1 MLPRRGTGPTRL
13 CIAASEGHNQFSC
26 SHDSTRVS
34 FPAIH
39 RSKGVRLGKSFSCSL
54 RLLQADTLHGKLSHA
69 HPPPRVSLLALPLP
83 SESALLCC
91 PGEVQGLLFWML
103 QQVRNRTS
111 SPALMNPWPALLFVI
126 DGRVQGKGISP
137 LLIPPHSK
145 QEAGLAFPHSHSWA
159 GSPQPS
165 HPGPTLLYCPGE
177 RQGQ

>member
-1 MLPRRGTGPTRL
+1 MGDEEQGQLSPFHGLRDSSPICHKGQGVILEEGISPLRRLPYNRP
-13 CIAASEGHNQFSC
+13 AFS
-26 SHDSTRVS
+26 
-34 FPAIH
+34 
-39 RSKGVRLGKSFSCSL
+39 RSALGVCWLTYP
-54 RLLQADTLHGKLSHA
+54 LLQPG
-69 HPPPRVSLLALPLP
+69 
-83 SESALLCC
+83 SALLCC